1 LRGNVE
7 NEGKATGQVIVLK
20 MTPERVERL
29 RRIVEII
36 NDVLIEGTQEA
47 AEAFIALGLVKR
59 AWEIGYGV
67 EFDDRDLETAT
78 TPAPVDC

>member
-7 NEGKATGQVIVLK
+7 NQDKATDQVIVFK
-20 MTPERVERL
+20 MTPERVQRL
-29 RRIVEII
+29 RRIVDMI
-36 NDVLIEGTQEA
+36 NDILIEGTEEA

-78 TPAPVDC
+78 TPAPLDC